1 MRGLALV
8 VFLGLAAF
16 AAPAM
21 ADDQQVTIVLKDHA
35 FTPNEVPIP
44 ANTKVELLV
53 QNQQNVQAEF
63 ESHSLHREKVVPPG
77 GQISVVVG
85 PLNAGRYEFFDDFH
99 NATRGFLVAK

>member
-1 MRGLALV
+1 MRGFALAAV
-8 VFLGLAAF
+8 LGLVAF

-21 ADDQQVTIVLKDHA
+21 AADPQVTIVLKDHA

-44 ANTKVELLV
+44 VGTKVELLI
-53 QNQQNVQAEF
+53 QNRQATMAEF
-63 ESHSLHREKVVPPG
+63 ESHSLHREKVVQPG

-85 PLNAGRYEFFDDFH
+85 PLDPGRYEFFDDFH